1 MGEQCKVANLIGL
14 TISVYSLMRALMQA
28 HQRMRNHVLHEEKLE
43 PLSKLRKSA
52 INIKKPRSLLQLM
65 SETEPDF

>member
-1 MGEQCKVANLIGL
+1 
-14 TISVYSLMRALMQA
+14 MRSLMQA
-28 HQRMRNHVLHEEKLE
+28 HQRMRNHVLQEEKLE

-52 INIKKPRSLLQLM
+52 INIKSLLQLM